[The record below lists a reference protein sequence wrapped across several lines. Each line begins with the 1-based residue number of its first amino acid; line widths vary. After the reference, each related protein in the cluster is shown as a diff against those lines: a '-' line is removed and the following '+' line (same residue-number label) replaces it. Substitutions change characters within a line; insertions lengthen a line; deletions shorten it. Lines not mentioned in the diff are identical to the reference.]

1 MDEKEIDLDAFIEG
15 WKSNLEGF
23 KAYWLE
29 QHAKDPESWPLRV
42 MPHEFEEAM
51 VGYFGW
57 R

>member
-1 MDEKEIDLDAFIEG
+1 MDEKEIDLDAFIED
-15 WKSNLEGF
+15 WKANLEGF

-42 MPHEFEEAM
+42 MPHEFEEAV